1 MIFHTRTFQ
10 LFSLTAM
17 LCSRV
22 QAKCEGVMI
31 VSADA
36 PEIPDMSAKDQ
47 TYHPEVGRIS
57 YSLDSAGTLEL
68 TSTTLVSSSV
78 PHGLFSAKADKNT
91 RLQLWP
97 YHKLCQLKCH
107 LQDSRQGPS
116 AHKSSRDKKESQ
128 DPVQSVGAQLHCA
141 RDPDTV
147 GVDLMTP
154 WQTIT
159 FYGSLFFQIE
169 MKNNTCAK
177 PAELVLDYSRCS
189 YNATT
194 NTGRQGSAIPCKLSE
209 TSDWHSPTLND
220 RLTSF
225 IPSSSAGLLVENQS
239 PEF

>member
-68 TSTTLVSSSV
+68 TSTTPGFNCGPITNFVSSNATSKTPV
-78 PHGLFSAKADKNT
+78 KD
-91 RLQLWP
+91 
-97 YHKLCQLKCH
+97 
-107 LQDSRQGPS
+107 PS

-194 NTGRQGSAIPCKLSE
+194 NTGRQGSAIPCKCNMDDI
-209 TSDWHSPTLND
+209 TYQRNPGAKMPKT
-220 RLTSF
+220 RKK
-225 IPSSSAGLLVENQS
+225 PS
-239 PEF
+239 